1 MAEHVQDSNIQQKQ
15 AAISL
20 ERLAAADP
28 FQELPILVVQLSYL
42 AVDLSVFANSCDP

>member
-1 MAEHVQDSNIQQKQ
+1 MAEHIQDSDIQQKQ

-20 ERLAAADP
+20 DHLVAVDP
-28 FQELPILVVQLSYL
+28 FQELPLLVRLLYL